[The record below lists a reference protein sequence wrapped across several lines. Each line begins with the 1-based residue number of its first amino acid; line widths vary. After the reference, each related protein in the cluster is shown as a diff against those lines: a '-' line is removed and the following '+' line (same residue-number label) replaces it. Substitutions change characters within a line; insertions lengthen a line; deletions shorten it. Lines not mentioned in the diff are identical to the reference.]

1 GTLMDR
7 MGSSLDRSLL
17 VAELL
22 RQAGQT
28 VRLVR
33 ARLDEAQ
40 AKLLLAQL
48 PAIPPE
54 PLQQNLEGED
64 RLEAFI
70 QKYSAQFQLNP
81 TELRRGT
88 DASAL
93 EASRLAEDTLRR
105 TEEQTPVLAAA
116 VGKPSESDVK
126 HAAEAEQVHQ

>member
-1 GTLMDR
+1 
-7 MGSSLDRSLL
+7 

-64 RLEAFI
+64 RLERL
-70 QKYSAQFQLNP
+70 SRS
-81 TELRRGT
+81 TRRN
-88 DASAL
+88 SN
-93 EASRLAEDTLRR
+93 
-105 TEEQTPVLAAA
+105 
-116 VGKPSESDVK
+116 
-126 HAAEAEQVHQ
+126 